1 VKVLRAIDLAVPA
14 IGALAS
20 AGLAAAGLTGVAI
33 GAVCGTVI
41 ASLSW
46 GGLHLI
52 GRHLIG
58 SGGQTRLL
66 LAALMG
72 LKFLAISALVLVS
85 VTLLGMSG
93 IGVAVGMSAMPL
105 AILTMFALFG
115 SGSGEAAR
123 DGQSTEVKGDA

>member
-20 AGLAAAGLTGVAI
+20 AGLAVAGLTGVAM

-52 GRHLIG
+52 GRRLVA
-58 SGGQTRLL
+58 SAEQTRLL
-66 LAALMG
+66 LAALMA
-72 LKFLAISALVLVS
+72 LKLLAISALVLVS

-93 IGVAVGMSAMPL
+93 IGVAVGLSAMPL

-115 SGSGEAAR
+115 PGTGEAVE
-123 DGQSTEVKGDA
+123 DDQSTEVRGDA